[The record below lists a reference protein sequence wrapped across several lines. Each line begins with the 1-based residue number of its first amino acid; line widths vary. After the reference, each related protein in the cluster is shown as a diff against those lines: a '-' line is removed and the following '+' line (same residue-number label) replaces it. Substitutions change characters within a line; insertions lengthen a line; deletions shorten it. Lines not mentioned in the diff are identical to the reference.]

1 MLRTLLARLEAQTFR
16 GFEVVVVD
24 QSEEPFDVTSVTPSF
39 HLEYL
44 HTDIPGA
51 TRARNLGVARA
62 RGRVIAFTDD
72 DCQPHP
78 AWLANAW
85 RYLAGPTVVGVEG
98 LVESDAER
106 TEHLRVVTNVNF
118 EGFGFMTANLFL
130 RKSVVERI
138 GGFDE
143 RFDRPHFR
151 EDTDLGWRALA
162 YGRIPFGRDVRVL
175 HPAQPVDVARESR
188 AERVRFFV
196 HDPLLFDK
204 HPDRYVELL
213 ESEGHYTEP
222 EFWEYFLRGMVRHR
236 LRIPVERLA
245 PFMPED
251 VFLAARE
258 IDRVLA

>member
-1 MLRTLLARLEAQTFR
+1 M
-16 GFEVVVVD
+16 
-24 QSEEPFDVTSVTPSF
+24 
-39 HLEYL
+39 
-44 HTDIPGA
+44 
-51 TRARNLGVARA
+51 ARA

-78 AWLANAW
+78 AWLVNAR
-85 RYLAGPTVVGVEG
+85 RYFDDPNVIGVEG
-98 LVESDAER
+98 FVESDVER
-106 TEHLRVVTNVNF
+106 ADHLRVVTNVNF
-118 EGFGFMTANLFL
+118 EGFGFMTANLFV
-130 RKSVVERI
+130 RKSIVERI

-151 EDTDLGWRALA
+151 EDTDLAWRALA
-162 YGRIPFGRDVRVL
+162 HGRIPFGRDVRVL
-175 HPAQPVDVARESR
+175 HPAQRVDVTRESR
-188 AERVRFFV
+188 GERVRFFV

-213 ESEGHYTEP
+213 ASEAHYPDP

-236 LRIPVERLA
+236 LGIPLERLA

-258 IDRVLA
+258 IGLALTLTPAAHERLGADGVAATTGLSDR